1 MYGIDE
7 VILEYSRSDYSVHLS
22 DFEYKID
29 CSLGTNPYGK
39 SPALKISQDAFDTI
53 ELYPEDNGELVKGII
68 KYFDEVAEL
77 NTYNIAFGCG
87 SIGTLLTINRMFLK
101 PGKKILGIAP
111 QFSAVID
118 DFNMYGADYNPVHLK
133 KDNNYKFVLDDFV
146 NELLKISDAYIYI
159 DNPNN
164 PTGQVIPRHDLEII
178 ISEAEKRNSFV
189 VIDEAYGDYMDMEES
204 AVALVEKFDNLAVVR
219 TFSKGLGAA
228 GIRLGYVI
236 ANKVFI
242 DTFNTVNI
250 PFSKSTIA
258 NYVAAQVINSG
269 WHREN
274 KQKIIEGKRRILGEL
289 STLKVGYTSEEVPI
303 SVIYCENEDIDLE
316 KVMEKTGLKVVTCSG
331 YVGLGKNAIRLN
343 LHKDIDLLMDC
354 LKETERFIK
363 TV

>member
-133 KDNNYKFVLDDFV
+133 KDNNYKFVLDDFL

-159 DNPNN
+159 DNR
-164 PTGQVIPRHDLEII
+164 G
-178 ISEAEKRNSFV
+178 
-189 VIDEAYGDYMDMEES
+189 
-204 AVALVEKFDNLAVVR
+204 
-219 TFSKGLGAA
+219 
-228 GIRLGYVI
+228 RLFPGMI
-236 ANKVFI
+236 
-242 DTFNTVNI
+242 
-250 PFSKSTIA
+250 
-258 NYVAAQVINSG
+258 
-269 WHREN
+269 
-274 KQKIIEGKRRILGEL
+274 
-289 STLKVGYTSEEVPI
+289 
-303 SVIYCENEDIDLE
+303 
-316 KVMEKTGLKVVTCSG
+316 
-331 YVGLGKNAIRLN
+331 
-343 LHKDIDLLMDC
+343 
-354 LKETERFIK
+354 
-363 TV
+363 